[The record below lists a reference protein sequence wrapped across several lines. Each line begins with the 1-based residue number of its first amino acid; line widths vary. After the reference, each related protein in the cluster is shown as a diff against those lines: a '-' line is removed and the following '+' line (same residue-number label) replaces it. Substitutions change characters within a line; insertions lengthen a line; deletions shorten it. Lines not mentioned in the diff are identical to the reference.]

1 MLCSRVMFSC
11 VVFSCVVWRG
21 DMCGW
26 LCWISSREPDAGNN
40 KPADDDNE
48 WLLANRAGVRKAIF
62 CNAGFVQGQSM
73 VSYVHSGVK
82 LTSSMA
88 ISPERIS
95 LELYCFK
102 AT

>member
-1 MLCSRVMFSC
+1 MLCSRVVFSC

-26 LCWISSREPDAGNN
+26 LCWISSREPGAGNN

-62 CNAGFVQGQSM
+62 CNAGFVQGQTM

-88 ISPERIS
+88 ISPEIFS
-95 LELYCFK
+95 FK
-102 AT
+102 